1 MALDIPLPKK
11 VYGHGWL
18 LLSGDKISKSKG
30 NAVDPVI
37 LSERYGVDAV
47 RYYLLREI
55 PFGQDGSYSNRAFI
69 SRINSDLAN
78 DFGNL
83 VSRSTAMCSQY
94 FGGIVPERGEI
105 EEVDKSLIDVCNG
118 AYEKVAKAMDSLL
131 VPEALEE
138 IWKIIIRAN
147 KYIDET
153 TPWLLAKDESKR
165 ARLQSVI
172 YNLIEAIRM
181 ANVLVSPFLTKSY
194 VEVFKKIGVTDEYLE
209 GFGSLE
215 FGAMRSGA
223 KVEKGEALFKRIDIE
238 KDVKELE
245 AIAEKAEAEKN
256 KKAEKKEDEKAENTV
271 TFEEIT
277 IDDFAK
283 INLRVGKV
291 ASAEKVEKADK
302 LLKLGVDLGEGR
314 IRTVVSGI
322 AKWYAPDEMVGKE
335 IILVANLKPCKLRG
349 IMSEG
354 MILCAS
360 DEDGN
365 LAIVSPSKPM
375 KAGSEVR

>member
-1 MALDIPLPKK
+1 
-11 VYGHGWL
+11 
-18 LLSGDKISKSKG
+18 
-30 NAVDPVI
+30 
-37 LSERYGVDAV
+37 
-47 RYYLLREI
+47 
-55 PFGQDGSYSNRAFI
+55 
-69 SRINSDLAN
+69 
-78 DFGNL
+78 
-83 VSRSTAMCSQY
+83 
-94 FGGIVPERGEI
+94 
-105 EEVDKSLIDVCNG
+105 
-118 AYEKVAKAMDSLL
+118 
-131 VPEALEE
+131 
-138 IWKIIIRAN
+138 
-147 KYIDET
+147 
-153 TPWLLAKDESKR
+153 
-165 ARLQSVI
+165 
-172 YNLIEAIRM
+172 
-181 ANVLVSPFLTKSY
+181 
-194 VEVFKKIGVTDEYLE
+194 
-209 GFGSLE
+209 
-215 FGAMRSGA
+215 
-223 KVEKGEALFKRIDIE
+223 
-238 KDVKELE
+238 
-245 AIAEKAEAEKN
+245 
-256 KKAEKKEDEKAENTV
+256 V